1 MLSRWQR
8 EELEHMLVCG
18 MGQSGSSWTV
28 AICGVLTVHFSLA
41 PCWLVVVITTLWGIY
56 VCPYNVYARTG
67 VGP

>member
-1 MLSRWQR
+1 
-8 EELEHMLVCG
+8 MLVWHG
-18 MGQSGSSWTV
+18 AVREYSWTV

-56 VCPYNVYARTG
+56 VCPYNVYVRTG